1 MATRHKTKATAAAVP
16 QSKTDCAAYI
26 RSLGDLQREFERQR
40 AEMNDAIAA
49 ITQYAEPGLSALG
62 ERMLALQTG
71 IQTWC
76 EANRVALCGEAD
88 RLGKTAN
95 LVTGEVAWRQV
106 PPSVQVRGADAV
118 IDRLQVMG
126 LGRFVRSKDEVN
138 KEAMLAEPEAV
149 RGIAGITIVTG
160 LENFSITP
168 FEASAEV
175 PA

>member
-49 ITQYAEPGLSALG
+49 ITQTAEPVLSALS

-76 EANRVALCGEAD
+76 EANRVVLCGEAD

-126 LGRFVRSKDEVN
+126 LGRFIRSKDEVN

-149 RGIAGITIVTG
+149 RGIVGITIVTG